1 MNYKMRYPMALNN
14 FGYAHLLLFRC
25 KRCHEPVA
33 VPITTQARN
42 LEEIDGETYNVK
54 CRCGRLERLLGVE
67 ALAHW
72 VVPWEEEKDVQHLMQ
87 RTDEIRLL
95 N

>member
-1 MNYKMRYPMALNN
+1 MASKD

-25 KRCHEPVA
+25 KQCNEPVA
-33 VPITTQARN
+33 VPVIGQARN
-42 LEEIDGETYNVK
+42 LEEIDADTYDVK
-54 CRCGRLERLLGVE
+54 CRCGRSEYLLGVR

-72 VVPWEEEKDVQHLMQ
+72 VVAWEEEDAVQRLTA
-87 RTDEIRLL
+87 RTDEIGFT

>member
-1 MNYKMRYPMALNN
+1 MASNN

-25 KRCHEPVA
+25 KQCNGPVG
-33 VPITTQARN
+33 VPVMGQARN
-42 LEEIDGETYNVK
+42 LEEIDSETYIVE
-54 CRCGRLERLLGVE
+54 CRCGWSESLLGAE

-72 VVPWEEEKDVQHLMQ
+72 VLAWGEGKAVRDLTPG
-87 RTDEIRLL
+87 TDEVGFT

>member
-1 MNYKMRYPMALNN
+1 MASNN

-25 KRCHEPVA
+25 KQCNEPVA
-33 VPITTQARN
+33 VPVMGQARN
-42 LEEIDGETYNVK
+42 LEEIDGDTYAVK
-54 CRCGRLERLLGVE
+54 CRCGWSESLLGVE

-72 VVPWEEEKDVQHLMQ
+72 VVAWEGGKTVQHLTA
-87 RTDEIRLL
+87 RTDEIGFT